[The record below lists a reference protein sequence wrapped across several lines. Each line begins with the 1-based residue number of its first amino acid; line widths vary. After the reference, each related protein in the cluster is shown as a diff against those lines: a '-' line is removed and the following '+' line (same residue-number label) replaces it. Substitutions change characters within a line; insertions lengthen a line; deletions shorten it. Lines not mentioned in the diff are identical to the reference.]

1 MNQCRPL
8 SYLLV
13 LLVFVAL
20 TPRLFAQP
28 VELRDGISS
37 DRGANDPKD
46 NEQARGDLDRDG
58 DIDLVVA
65 RQQNWVTKA
74 PHVLYLNINGVLTDR
89 TSDFATSSVDSGDP
103 GFDTPSGGRQVR
115 IADMN
120 NDGWLDVISSSA
132 PGSGQPEDIGYPWVY
147 MNQCCS
153 VGGCDATSC
162 STQDWLGLRFEN
174 DRIPEMLT
182 GGKERK

>member
-13 LLVFVAL
+13 LLVVVAL
-20 TPRLFAQP
+20 TPGLFAQQA
-28 VELRDGISS
+28 ELDDGAPS
-37 DRGANDPKD
+37 DRVADDPKD

-65 RQQNWVTKA
+65 RQRDWATKA
-74 PHVLYLNINGVLTDR
+74 PHVLYLNMNGILTDR
-89 TSDFATSSVDSGDP
+89 TSDFAANSVDSGDP
-103 GFDTPSGGRQVR
+103 GFDTPTGGRQVR
-115 IADMN
+115 LADMN
-120 NDGWLDVISSSA
+120 NDGWLDVISSTA
-132 PGSGQPEDIGYPWVY
+132 PGSGQPAGIGYPWVY

-162 STQDWLGLRFEN
+162 STEDWLGLRFEN

-182 GGKERK
+182 GGRERK

>member
-1 MNQCRPL
+1 MNQRNPL
-8 SYLLV
+8 SHLLV
-13 LLVFVAL
+13 LLVVVTL
-20 TPRLFAQP
+20 TPGLFAQS
-28 VELRDGISS
+28 VGLEEGTQAGRTAS
-37 DRGANDPKD
+37 DPED

-65 RQQNWVTKA
+65 RKQDWVTKA
-74 PHVLYLNINGVLTDR
+74 PHVLYVNMNGILTDR
-89 TSDFATSSVDSGDP
+89 TLDFAAGSVDSGDP
-103 GFDTPSGGRQVR
+103 GFDTRTSGRHVR

-120 NDGWLDVISSSA
+120 NDGWLDVISSTA
-132 PGSGQPEDIGYPWVY
+132 PGSDQPAGVGYPWVY

-162 STQDWLGLRFEN
+162 ATENWLGLRFED

-182 GGKERK
+182 GGKTRK

>member
-1 MNQCRPL
+1 MNQRNPL

-13 LLVFVAL
+13 LLVVVAL
-20 TPRLFAQP
+20 PSGLFAQP
-28 VELRDGISS
+28 VELEDGNPADHVAS
-37 DRGANDPKD
+37 AKD

-65 RQQNWVTKA
+65 RKQDWATKA
-74 PHVLYLNINGVLTDR
+74 PHLLYLNMHGVLTDR
-89 TSDFATSSVDSGDP
+89 TNDFGAGSVDSGDP
-103 GFDTPSGGRQVR
+103 GFDTPTSGRLVR
-115 IADMN
+115 VADMN
-120 NDGWLDVISSSA
+120 NDGWLDVISSTA
-132 PGSGQPEDIGYPWVY
+132 PDSGQPAGIGYPWVY

-162 STQDWLGLRFEN
+162 STENWLGLRFEN